1 MNLAKVLYQNNSS
14 DGEIAVFFEG
24 QSLSYGKLR
33 SATDSIAAR
42 LADMGLKPGT
52 HAAIIFPNRFEYV
65 LSYFAVV
72 KAGGVV
78 VPVNPVLRPYE
89 MSYILDHSDAAFIL
103 YDKLFEPTVKEAIK
117 ALDREVVLVED
128 GQLREWAEEGREFK
142 MVEREPDDVA
152 VIMYTSGTTGR
163 PKGAMLTHKNLLSN
177 ADSVVDGLSLIQEDV
192 MLTVL
197 PLFHSFG
204 AMVGM
209 IAPFMAGAKTAL
221 VPRFTP
227 QKVIEAIK
235 AYKATIF
242 PAVPSMFALL
252 NQVKDAGP
260 ADVFS
265 LKYCISGG
273 APLPLEVMNEFERK
287 YNVLIYEGDGPTEC
301 SPVTSVNP
309 IGGKRKPGSIG
320 LPVKNVEMRIADE
333 KGNFLG
339 PEEIGEIVVK
349 GPNVMK
355 GYYKD
360 EKATKEAFFGEY
372 FRTGDIGKMDEE
384 GYFYIIDRKKDM
396 IIVNGMNVYP
406 RELEELLYRHPAVAE
421 AAVVA
426 APHPVHGEVP
436 VAFIVLREGKTLKE
450 KDVVLYLEKFVANFK
465 LPKKV
470 FFREE
475 LPKTA
480 TGKISKVKLRE
491 EVRNLFSSQ

>member
-1 MNLAKVLYQNNSS
+1 MNLAKVLYENDASK
-14 DGEIAVFFEG
+14 DEVAFFFEG
-24 QSLSYGKLR
+24 KSMSYGQLR
-33 SATDSIAAR
+33 AKTDA
-42 LADMGLKPGT
+42 LALALQRAGLAPGD
-52 HAAIIFPNRFEYV
+52 HVAIVFPNCFEFV
-65 LSYFAVV
+65 ISYFAVI

-78 VPVNPVLRPYE
+78 IPVNPVLRPYE
-89 MSYILDHSDAAFIL
+89 MSYILDHSDAKIIIYYKPVENTVRESIKAIDREL
-103 YDKLFEPTVKEAIK
+103 KLFSS
-117 ALDREVVLVED
+117 ED
-128 GQLREWAEEGREFK
+128 ILKWAEKSTDPILVDRDPE
-142 MVEREPDDVA
+142 DVA
-152 VIMYTSGTTGR
+152 VIMYTSGTTGK
-163 PKGAMLTHKNLLSN
+163 PKGAMLSHKNLLSN
-177 ADSVVDGLSLIQEDV
+177 ADSVIDGLGLVEEDV

-209 IAPFMAGAKTAL
+209 IAPMLAGAKVVL

-227 QKVIEAIK
+227 QKIIESVK
-235 AYKATIF
+235 KYKATIF

-252 NQVKDAGP
+252 NQVKDAT
-260 ADVFS
+260 AKDLFS
-265 LKYCISGG
+265 LKFCISGG

-287 YNVLIYEGDGPTEC
+287 YGVLIYEGDGPTEC

-320 LPVKNVEMRIADE
+320 LPVKNVEMKIADE
-333 KGNFLG
+333 KGNFLPPG
-339 PEEIGEIVVK
+339 QLGEIVVK

-360 EKATKEAFFGEY
+360 ERATREAFFGEY
-372 FRTGDIGKMDEE
+372 LRTGDIGKMDEE
-384 GYFYIIDRKKDM
+384 GYFYILDRKKDM

-406 RELEELLYRHPAVAE
+406 REIEEILYRHPAVAE

-426 APHPVHGEVP
+426 APHPLHGEVP
-436 VAFIVLREGKTLKE
+436 VAFIVLREGK
-450 KDVVLYLEKFVANFK
+450 VVSEQDIITYLESYITNFK

-480 TGKISKVKLRE
+480 TGKISKVALRG
-491 EVRNLFSSQ
+491 EVRNLFS

>member
-1 MNLAKVLYQNNSS
+1 MNLVKVLYENDASS
-14 DGEIAVFFEG
+14 DEVALFFEG
-24 QSLSYGKLR
+24 KSMNYGQLR
-33 SATDSIAAR
+33 SSTDAVA
-42 LADMGLKPGT
+42 LNLQKTGLKPGD
-52 HAAIIFPNRFEYV
+52 HVAIVFPNCFEFV
-65 LSYFAVV
+65 ISYFAVI

-78 VPVNPVLRPYE
+78 IPVNPVLRPYE
-89 MSYILDHSDAAFIL
+89 MSYILDHSDAKIII
-103 YDKLFEPTVKEAIK
+103 YHKLVENTVKESIK
-117 ALDREVVLVED
+117 AVDRELKLFSSD
-128 GQLREWAEEGREFK
+128 QILEWTEEQADSIFVDRDSE
-142 MVEREPDDVA
+142 DVA
-152 VIMYTSGTTGR
+152 VIMYTSGTTGK
-163 PKGAMLTHKNLLSN
+163 PKGAMLTHRNLLSN
-177 ADSVVDGLSLIQEDV
+177 ADSVIDGLGLVREDV

-209 IAPFMAGAKTAL
+209 IAPMMAGAKTAL

-227 QKVIEAIK
+227 QKIIEAVK
-235 AYKATIF
+235 EYKATIF

-252 NQVKDAGP
+252 NQVKDAS
-260 ADVFS
+260 AKDLFS
-265 LKYCISGG
+265 LKFCISGG
-273 APLPLEVMNEFERK
+273 APLPVEVMNEFERK
-287 YNVLIYEGDGPTEC
+287 YGVLIYEGDGPTEC

-320 LPVKNVEMRIADE
+320 LPVKNVEMKIADE
-333 KGNFLG
+333 KGNFLPPG
-339 PEEIGEIVVK
+339 QIGEIVVK

-360 EKATKEAFFGEY
+360 ERATREAFFGEY

-384 GYFYIIDRKKDM
+384 GYFYILDRKKDM

-406 RELEELLYRHPAVAE
+406 REIEEILYRHPAVAE

-426 APHPVHGEVP
+426 APHPLHGEVP
-436 VAFIVLREGKTLKE
+436 VAFIVLREGK
-450 KDVVLYLEKFVANFK
+450 VVSEQDIITYLESYVANFK

-480 TGKISKVKLRE
+480 TGKISKVNLRG
-491 EVRNLFSSQ
+491 EVRNLFS